1 MPSWLPETCGRRSMP
16 AEEVAVFLTS
26 NPHLL
31 NRTGK
36 RAWRRAGIRP
46 LRRSAPV
53 SGINKTA
60 EGRKHTT
67 LAVWRAGRGCIKGC
81 YMDENGLYLRLSS
94 NWSIHL
100 PSHLWH
106 RSYCLCKTRAL
117 FKFRLWL
124 SPNADHLI
132 YICVTDPCRTHSWRI
147 IWGGCEVTEITH
159 RFLLYLTLLLNCS
172 SSTSSSAPWVL
183 RSPRCTAQASCGCS
197 MSLPAAVIT

>member
-1 MPSWLPETCGRRSMP
+1 MP

-106 RSYCLCKTRAL
+106 RSYCLCKTRAPC
-117 FKFRLWL
+117 KFRLWL
-124 SPNADHLI
+124 SPNADLLI
-132 YICVTDPCRTHSWRI
+132 YICVTDLCRSQRSQRSQRSLIGSSFTLRYSW
-147 IWGGCEVTEITH
+147 
-159 RFLLYLTLLLNCS
+159 TLLPALLPALREH
-172 SSTSSSAPWVL
+172 SARL
-183 RSPRCTAQASCGCS
+183 AAQPGRVCGCS
-197 MSLPAAVIT
+197 ASLPAAAII